1 VVEVGV
7 VVDVE
12 PVTACTGGL
21 FGGAADQACADTS
34 PLTGEVDERIQD
46 EGVNA
51 SVPAELDEAEELIS
65 FEGSDPGRT
74 VRVQLFFPW
83 SADSTAPSTSK
94 RV

>member
-1 VVEVGV
+1 VTGLSEPARLAVEVVEVGV

-51 SVPAELDEAEELIS
+51 SVPAELDEADELIS
-65 FEGSDPGRT
+65 FPRAMMS
-74 VRVQLFFPW
+74 
-83 SADSTAPSTSK
+83 SANH
-94 RV
+94 